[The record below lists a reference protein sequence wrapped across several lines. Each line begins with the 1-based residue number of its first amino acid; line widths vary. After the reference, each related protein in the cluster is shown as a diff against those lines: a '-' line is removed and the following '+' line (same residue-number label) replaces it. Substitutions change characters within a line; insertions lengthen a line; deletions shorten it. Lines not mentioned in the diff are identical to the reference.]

1 MLIETA
7 ILTAALSY
15 NSGKMQYT
23 FDTSSIP
30 QGNTLVAFV
39 QVHSSAS
46 PFTANPSWTYLGEV
60 NSYNGGPRIAAYTKI
75 NQSGGG
81 PLNEVLFSGAIPTFD
96 NYSEGVLIALSG
108 TTKMRVSGVG
118 SMDGS
123 DTWHDFEYFKNP
135 VQITVG
141 SVKAGDTLVWIAMD
155 NKVTLNSTSPAGTVG
170 APIGQ
175 SMPVEQVSADSSNFV
190 LNFTLE
196 RGISAGP
203 NSEHPVNYAGFWV
216 KFSNKKK
223 PVFIQPTTPPAPDRI
238 PIPMPKR

>member
-46 PFTANPSWTYLGEV
+46 PFAANPSWTYIGQV
-60 NSYNGGPRIAAYTKI
+60 NSYSGGPKIAAYTKVH
-75 NQSGGG
+75 Q
-81 PLNEVLFSGAIPTFD
+81 LNGQPMQEVFFSGAIPTFD
-96 NYSEGVLIALSG
+96 NYSEAVIVALSNNSNM
-108 TTKMRVSGVG
+108 KLASFG
-118 SMDGS
+118 SMDGA
-123 DTWHDFEYFKNP
+123 DTWHDFEYFKSP
-135 VQITVG
+135 VQIAVG

-216 KFSNKKK
+216 KFSDKKK
-223 PVFIQPTTPPAPDRI
+223 PVFTQPTIPPAPDTI